1 MLPSREGCDH
11 GPFEEMPSISVGAA
25 AKSFL
30 RSRSEVAGSPDR
42 RFVRQKIQS
51 EMAIDE
57 KMGGMKIA
65 PLPLLAAATAIAVA
79 AATPFTAAKNFRDDF
94 ARFFRRYDGRAA
106 AAAADKTVWSDA
118 LNYLQ
123 EDMCTHPSAVGG
135 ITQPL
140 THICAGK
147 SAG

>member
-1 MLPSREGCDH
+1 
-11 GPFEEMPSISVGAA
+11 
-25 AKSFL
+25 
-30 RSRSEVAGSPDR
+30 
-42 RFVRQKIQS
+42 
-51 EMAIDE
+51 MAIDE

-79 AATPFTAAKNFRDDF
+79 ATPFTAAKNFRDDF
-94 ARFFRRYDGRAA
+94 ARFFRRYDGRR
-106 AAAADKTVWSDA
+106 AAADKTVWSDA

-123 EDMCTHPSAVGG
+123 EDMCTHPSVVGG

>member
-1 MLPSREGCDH
+1 MEGCGNH
-11 GPFEEMPSISVGAA
+11 GPFEEMPSISVVAA

-30 RSRSEVAGSPDR
+30 RSRSEVAR

-94 ARFFRRYDGRAA
+94 ARFFRRYDGRRRRCRQNGLVGCA
-106 AAAADKTVWSDA
+106 KLSSRGYVHSSFGSWRNHSTSHQ
-118 LNYLQ
+118 YL
-123 EDMCTHPSAVGG
+123 CW
-135 ITQPL
+135 
-140 THICAGK
+140 
-147 SAG
+147 